1 MKIYPHNLVRK
12 IVEGQ
17 LKLNIATIQLGDTIR
32 VKLKFQEIGNR
43 RTQFYVGTLQAK
55 NGTGRNSTRTIQ
67 SEFGGGIKTE
77 RTFYLHAPSIEYSV
91 I

>member
-12 IVEGQ
+12 VVEGQ
-17 LKLNIATIQLGDTIR
+17 LKPNIATIQLGDTIR

-67 SEFGGGIKTE
+67 SEFG
-77 RTFYLHAPSIEYSV
+77 V
-91 I
+91 